1 MSDRH
6 PPDSQEASWQSLVRR
21 FIRFLDP
28 AVYRGVGIV
37 VAVSGGADSVA
48 LLRLIVD
55 AWGEAGD
62 DFHDRVTVAHYN
74 HGLRGQAS
82 DDDQRFTASLAERLG
97 VPFVTTTAPS
107 PPRSDAPQDAAED
120 ESPDTR
126 SPSDEATLRSLRYD
140 FLLQTVAARGAR
152 CVLTAHN
159 ADDQVETVLH
169 HLFRGTGPAGLCGIP
184 RQRPIGEDFM
194 LIRPLLDF
202 RGDELRGGLR
212 QIGQSWREDHTNGQT
227 HYQRNWL
234 RGELLP
240 MIRSRYPDA
249 DDAVLRLAQTQ
260 RQWHTAIGK
269 QASRW
274 VEDQVSF
281 GEDEVRIRRH
291 GVDIAVLGL
300 AIGTIWDRMGW
311 RRGSLAADH
320 YVAVGTIL
328 AGDRCT
334 PVTLPGS
341 ILVKA
346 DGASWV
352 TIRRVKRGLR

>member
-6 PPDSQEASWQSLVRR
+6 PPARKIPAWASLVRR
-21 FIRFLDP
+21 FIHSLAPD
-28 AVYRGVGIV
+28 VYRGVGIAI
-37 VAVSGGADSVA
+37 AVSGGADSVA

-55 AWGEAGD
+55 AWGESGD
-62 DFHDRVTVAHYN
+62 DFHDRLTVAHFN

-82 DDDQRFTASLAERLG
+82 DDDQRFTASLAEQLG
-97 VPFVTTTAPS
+97 VNFVTATAP
-107 PPRSDAPQDAAED
+107 PPPQSDADQDATQRVTAA
-120 ESPDTR
+120 R
-126 SPSDEATLRSLRYD
+126 SDEATLRRLRYD

-194 LIRPLLDF
+194 LIRPLLGF
-202 RGDELRGGLR
+202 HGDELRGGLR
-212 QIGQSWREDHTNGQT
+212 QIGQSWREDHTNRQT
-227 HYQRNWL
+227 DYQRNWL

-240 MIRSRYPDA
+240 LVRSRYPDA
-249 DDAVLRLAQTQ
+249 DNAVLRLVETQ
-260 RQWHTAIGK
+260 RHWHTAIGK
-269 QASRW
+269 QASQW
-274 VEDQVSF
+274 VEGEVSF
-281 GEDEVRIRRH
+281 GDDGVRIRRQ
-291 GVDIAVLGL
+291 GVDPAVLGL
-300 AIGTIWDRMGW
+300 AIGMIWDRMGW
-311 RRGSLAADH
+311 RRGSLAAEH

-328 AGDRCT
+328 SGERCD

>member
-6 PPDSQEASWQSLVRR
+6 PPASKNASWASLVRR
-21 FIRFLDP
+21 FIHSLAPD
-28 AVYRGVGIV
+28 VYRGVGIV
-37 VAVSGGADSVA
+37 IAVSGGADSVA

-55 AWGEAGD
+55 AWGESGD
-62 DFHDRVTVAHYN
+62 DFHSRLTVAHFN

-82 DDDQRFTASLAERLG
+82 DDDQRFTASLAEQLRIG
-97 VPFVTTTAPS
+97 FVTATAS
-107 PPRSDAPQDAAED
+107 RPPQSGAEQ
-120 ESPDTR
+120 EVTEA
-126 SPSDEATLRSLRYD
+126 PSDEATLRRLRYD
-140 FLLQTVAARGAR
+140 FLLQAVAARGAR

-169 HLFRGTGPAGLCGIP
+169 HLFRGTGPTGLCGIP

-194 LIRPLLDF
+194 LIRPLLGF

-212 QIGQSWREDHTNGQT
+212 QICQSWREDHTNRQT
-227 HYQRNWL
+227 DYQRNWL

-240 MIRSRYPDA
+240 LVRSRYPDA
-249 DDAVLRLAQTQ
+249 DDAVLRLAETQ
-260 RQWHTAIGK
+260 RQWHASIG
-269 QASRW
+269 SRAARW
-274 VEDQVSF
+274 LEGEVSF
-281 GEDEVRIRRH
+281 GDDEVRIRRREA
-291 GVDIAVLGL
+291 DPSVLGL
-300 AIGTIWDRMGW
+300 AIGMIWDRMGW

-320 YVAVGTIL
+320 YVAVRSIL
-328 AGDRCT
+328 SGERRD

-352 TIRRVKRGLR
+352 TIRKVKRGLR